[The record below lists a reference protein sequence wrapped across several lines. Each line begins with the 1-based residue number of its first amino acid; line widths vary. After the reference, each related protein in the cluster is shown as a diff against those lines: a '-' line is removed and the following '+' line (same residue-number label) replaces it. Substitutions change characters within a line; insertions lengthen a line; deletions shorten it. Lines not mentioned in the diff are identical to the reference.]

1 MYSIAI
7 YSIAYL
13 PWWWWESGSWG
24 KVRGWPPQ
32 GGPVIVSFFSTWDA
46 AIYLHIAMNGYVA
59 GSGDGA
65 FYPLWPG
72 LIRLGS
78 LFTGGDLFWSGLI
91 LANVFSL
98 LGLVQFYRLVEEQH
112 GTSAAR
118 WALALL
124 LVFPGAIFLHLIY
137 TEPLFL
143 WLSVSCLRH
152 LLRQQYLPA
161 GLYAYFMPLTRAVGV
176 FVLLVFFL
184 QLWRSRRAWREYAC
198 LLLPLGGYLSYFGV
212 MWYFTGNAF
221 EGFTAQKHYPN
232 QPSIDNLLNLG
243 QAIRGLLNIGEFHGG
258 LNSAVDRLHYMLF
271 AQALVLVWRL
281 DERYFAYALLV
292 GGVPGLTHIYW
303 SYPRL
308 MMMAFPMFIALA
320 VYLREG
326 RGRWVLW
333 YLVALMGTLQ
343 LYFTALYVH
352 NRWAS

>member
-1 MYSIAI
+1 MT
-7 YSIAYL
+7 
-13 PWWWWESGSWG
+13 SW
-24 KVRGWPPQ
+24 PLE
-32 GGPVIVSFFSTWDA
+32 GGPTLASHFSTWDA
-46 AIYLHIAMNGYVA
+46 ALYLKIAHGGYLA
-59 GSGDGA
+59 GTGICA

-91 LANVFSL
+91 LANLFSL
-98 LGLVQFYRLVEEQH
+98 LGLVQFYRLVGEQH

-184 QLWRSRRAWREYAC
+184 QLWRSRRGWREYGY

-212 MWYFTGNAF
+212 MWYLTGNAW
-221 EGFTAQKHYPN
+221 EGFAAQKLYPN
-232 QPSIDNLLNLG
+232 QPSIDNLLNVG
-243 QAIRGLLNIGEFHGG
+243 QAIRGLVNIGEFHGD
-258 LNSAVDRLHYMLF
+258 LNSAVDRLHYVLF

-333 YLVALMGTLQ
+333 YLVGLMGALQ